1 MGQAKKDLEK
11 KEQDNY
17 DSKIRCSCCSGVIPK
32 DDVEFAKL
40 GVSYYLCSDCRRK
53 AERIAKE

>member
-17 DSKIRCSCCSGVIPK
+17 DSEIRCSRCSEVIPK
-32 DDVEFAKL
+32 DDIEFAML
-40 GVSYYLCSDCRRK
+40 GDSYYLCSDCRRDK
-53 AERIAKE
+53 ERIEKE